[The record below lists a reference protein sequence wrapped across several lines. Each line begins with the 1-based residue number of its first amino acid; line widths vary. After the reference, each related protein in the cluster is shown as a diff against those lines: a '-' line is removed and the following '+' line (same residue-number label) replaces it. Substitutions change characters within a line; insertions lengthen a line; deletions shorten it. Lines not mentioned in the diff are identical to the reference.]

1 MNARSP
7 SIAKSSFCNVSGYEA
22 RRSRVSRCAIV
33 AVSVASLALSHFFSC
48 SFAEYQ
54 SAAPL
59 LCSARVHRTPSTR
72 SPSFVCV
79 HPPAKCDRPLTQYH
93 LQPLRFAP
101 HAPRVSTRPPI
112 IRSCVTA
119 KINDVNGKAL
129 PLSASALTGL
139 RDATK
144 LRLDSRLFRL
154 PVGLFWRNAGRRH
167 GDQNE
172 GSVTR
177 H

>member
-1 MNARSP
+1 MYPDMRHDVPECHVVP
-7 SIAKSSFCNVSGYEA
+7 SSLCLLQSW
-22 RRSRVSRCAIV
+22 RRRIFFYVH
-33 AVSVASLALSHFFSC
+33 SLNINQPLPC
-48 SFAEYQ
+48 
-54 SAAPL
+54 SAARVYTAHPPRGL
-59 LCSARVHRTPSTR
+59 LRLS
-72 SPSFVCV
+72 V

-101 HAPRVSTRPPI
+101 HPPRVSTRPPI
-112 IRSCVTA
+112 IRTCVTA

-129 PLSASALTGL
+129 PLSATALTDL
-139 RDATK
+139 RDASNV
-144 LRLDSRLFRL
+144 RLSSRLFRL
-154 PVGLFWRNAGRRH
+154 AVGLFWRNAGRRH